1 MAKFR
6 VGLGVCGG
14 IAVYKA
20 VEVMRLLQKA
30 GCQVSVAMTRHA
42 TEFVRPLTFRALTG
56 GHVIVDDYDPQNPD
70 PIAHVNFS
78 QNIDLFLIVPA
89 TANTIAKFANGI
101 ADDFL
106 SSTYLA
112 CTAPVMIAPAMN
124 TTMWE
129 QSATQRNIEQLK
141 ADGVRFVEPIAGE
154 LACKTV
160 GTGKLE
166 DVENIVEQ
174 AFELLNSGSQ
184 ISDDEFQIPDSR
196 SQDWEEDISRS
207 EVEVQSLEDEIQT
220 TEDEFQ
226 ISDSRSE
233 TTENESQIPESEF
246 QIPDSRSRNAE
257 YEFQIPN
264 STFQNA
270 GAEVETAEE
279 ANLKSGIWNQPIPP
293 ESGIW
298 NRDSEDLV
306 GEHFLIT
313 VGGTREA
320 IDPVRFISNHSSGKM
335 GFAVAE
341 AAAARGAKVTVVAG
355 VTSVEPPAGVHV
367 VKGISA
373 QEMFDAVMRELPR
386 ATVFVGA
393 AAVADYAPANA
404 ADAKIKKEGRDTLT
418 LELKKTPDILSE
430 VSKRRKEGQLVVGFA
445 AETNDVVT
453 YARIKMGKKNLDMV
467 VANDV
472 SQSGAG
478 FDSDTNIA
486 TVISKLGTVEL
497 PLMPK
502 RQMADRILDEIV
514 KLGNT

>member
-6 VGLGVCGG
+6 VGIGVCGG
-14 IAVYKA
+14 IAAYKA
-20 VEVMRLLQKA
+20 VEVMRGLQRG
-30 GCQVSVAMTRHA
+30 GCEVSVAMTRHA

-129 QSATQRNIEQLK
+129 RPATQRNIEQLK

-166 DVENIVEQ
+166 DVENIVSQ
-174 AFELLNSGSQ
+174 ALDLL
-184 ISDDEFQIPDSR
+184 
-196 SQDWEEDISRS
+196 
-207 EVEVQSLEDEIQT
+207 
-220 TEDEFQ
+220 
-226 ISDSRSE
+226 
-233 TTENESQIPESEF
+233 
-246 QIPDSRSRNAE
+246 
-257 YEFQIPN
+257 
-264 STFQNA
+264 
-270 GAEVETAEE
+270 TAE
-279 ANLKSGIWNQPIPP
+279 AWRRGDTTATHSQKGGFTPAVDRNGGGKPP
-293 ESGIW
+293 FRTAS
-298 NRDSEDLV
+298 DKADLV
-306 GEHFLIT
+306 GEHILIT

-341 AAAARGAKVTVVAG
+341 AAAARGAKVTVVTG
-355 VTSVEPPAGVHV
+355 VTSVGPPAGVEV
-367 VKGISA
+367 IKGISA
-373 QEMFDAVMRELPR
+373 QEMFDAVMRELPE
-386 ATVFVGA
+386 ATIFVGA
-393 AAVADYAPANA
+393 AAVADYAPAAA
-404 ADAKIKKEGRDTLT
+404 ADTKIKKEGRDTLT

-430 VSKRRKEGQLVVGFA
+430 VSKRRKDGQIVVGFA
-445 AETNDVVT
+445 AETNDVIT
-453 YARIKMGKKNLDMV
+453 YARIKMGKKDLDMV

-478 FDSDTNIA
+478 FNSDTNIA
-486 TVISKLGTVEL
+486 TVITKSGSVDM

-502 RQMADRILDEIV
+502 REMADRILDEVV
-514 KLGNT
+514 KLRNAPQL